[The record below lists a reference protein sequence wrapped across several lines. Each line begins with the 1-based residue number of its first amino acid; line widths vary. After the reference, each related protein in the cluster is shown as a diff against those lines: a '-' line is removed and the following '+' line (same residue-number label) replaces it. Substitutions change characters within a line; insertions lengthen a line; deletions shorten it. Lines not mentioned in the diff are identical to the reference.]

1 MTGVQTC
8 ALPILRGEATHS
20 AKVAS
25 TALGTIRSVEY
36 AIQNLDEVVA
46 SVERAILETEKRIV
60 DLTAQIGQPYEY
72 EERLA
77 TQSRRQ
83 QEIAD
88 ALDLTKN
95 QASGQLAADLPND
108 KPAAETDSDSL
119 KEEFDDGWY

>member
-1 MTGVQTC
+1 M
-8 ALPILRGEATHS
+8 
-20 AKVAS
+20 
-25 TALGTIRSVEY
+25 EY

-46 SVERAILETEKRIV
+46 SITQSIAETEKRIV

-108 KPAAETDSDSL
+108 KPVTETDGDAL
-119 KEEFDDGWY
+119 KEEFEGGWY